1 MTTTNKTNQKLI
13 AAIGLTFILALGSF
27 LRFYKLG
34 AYSIGN
40 TYYAATVKSM
50 LTSWSNF
57 FYAAFEPGGSVTVDK
72 PPLGFW
78 AQAASAYIFGVNGFA
93 LALPQALAGT
103 LSIAVLYRL
112 VRKYFGVWAGLTAA
126 LVLAIT
132 PITIATE
139 RNNTID
145 GLLVF
150 VLLLAAWAFLIAAE
164 RGKFRYLLL
173 GAFLVGLGFN
183 IKMLQAYM
191 VLPAF
196 YAVYLLGA
204 RTAWWKRIPQLS
216 AATLVLLMVSFAW
229 VAAVD
234 LTPADQRPF
243 IGSSENNTVLE
254 LIIGHNG
261 LSRLGLN
268 DHAPRDGSRPGGGDS
283 NPPQAGSNAP
293 GQNPAPGANQANRQ
307 PPPEAIKACHGLSTG
322 DACIVGLPNRDMEG
336 ICRSIGDGQLA
347 CAPQA
352 PNMRVAT
359 RPSPPNNLSAGS
371 GRGINGGETGAAG
384 IFRLFQE
391 PLVTEM
397 SWLLPLVI
405 LGLPLALVATNW
417 AWPLNGR
424 LNSLILWAGWLL
436 PAMVYFSFTTGLF
449 HRYYLIMLGP
459 PLAAL
464 VGITVWAVA
473 QLWKENHWVSWFSL
487 AFLTGLTVVFELF
500 TMRTYPDYALGV
512 TLGTLALWLV
522 GIGLLILKP
531 WPQLRKVGLAA
542 VLAALL
548 VAPLTWSMLTVR
560 NTNSNVALPTAGVSE
575 SDRTRASMMT
585 PNQELLNQYGQA
597 VLDYTLAHAESDA
610 YLLATTNARG
620 AAPFILETGR
630 PVLTFGGFTGRDDVI
645 DRDELIEMIQSGTL
659 RYILGLPQSKPEI
672 IRWMQSSCSVVDL
685 QTSEVLKTSEVSG
698 QRDGQREKLY
708 DCGN

>member
-1 MTTTNKTNQKLI
+1 MKNKTNHKLI
-13 AAIGLTFILALGSF
+13 TAIGLTAILALGAF

-40 TYYAATVKSM
+40 TYYAAAVKSM
-50 LTSWSNF
+50 LGSWNNF
-57 FYAAFEPGGSVTVDK
+57 FYVAFEPGGSVTVDK

-78 AQAASAYIFGVNGFA
+78 VQAVSAYVFGVNGFA

-103 LSIAVLYRL
+103 LSIAVLYHL

-126 LVLAIT
+126 LVLALT

-150 VLLLAAWAFLIAAE
+150 ILLLAAWAFLVAAE

-183 IKMLQAYM
+183 VKMLQAYM
-191 VLPAF
+191 ILPAF

-204 RTAWWKRIPQLS
+204 RTDWWKRILQLGV
-216 AATLVLLMVSFAW
+216 ATVVLLVVSFAW

-234 LTPADQRPF
+234 LTPADQRPYV
-243 IGSSENNTVLE
+243 GSSENNTVLE

-268 DHAPRDGSRPGGGDS
+268 DSGPRDGSRPGGGGS
-283 NPPQAGSNAP
+283 NLPQAGFHAP
-293 GQNPAPGANQANRQ
+293 GQNSGPGPGQSDRQ
-307 PPPEAIKACHGLSTG
+307 PPPEAVEACDDLNAGV
-322 DACIVGLPNRDMEG
+322 ACTVDLPNRDLEG
-336 ICRSIGDGQLA
+336 KCRSIGDGQLA
-347 CAPQA
+347 CVPQA
-352 PNMRVAT
+352 PNTQVVAS
-359 RPSPPNNLSAGS
+359 PSPPNNPSAGT
-371 GRGINGGETGAAG
+371 GRGINSGETGSAG
-384 IFRLFQE
+384 VLRLFQE
-391 PLVTEM
+391 PLATEM

-405 LGLPLALVATNW
+405 LGLPLALVAAGW
-417 AWPLNGR
+417 SWPLNGR
-424 LNSLILWAGWLL
+424 HNSLILWAGWLL
-436 PAMVYFSFTTGLF
+436 PAMAYFSFTTGLF

-464 VGITVWAVA
+464 VGITFWAVA
-473 QLWKENHWVSWFSL
+473 QLWKENHWVGWLSL
-487 AFLTGLTVVFELF
+487 VFLSGLTIVFELF
-500 TMRTYPDYALGV
+500 TIRTYPKYALGV
-512 TLGTLALWLV
+512 KLGTLALWLI

-531 WPQLRKVGLAA
+531 WLQLRKVGLALI
-542 VLAALL
+542 LASLL
-548 VAPLTWSMLTVR
+548 VAPMTWSALTVW
-560 NTNSNVALPTAGVSE
+560 NTNPNVALPTAGVSE

-585 PNQELLNQYGQA
+585 PNQELLDQYGQA
-597 VLDYTLAHAESDA
+597 VLDYTLAHTDSDA
-610 YLLATTNARG
+610 YLLATTNARS

-645 DRDELIEMIQSGTL
+645 DLDEFIAMIESGKL
-659 RYILGLPQSKPEI
+659 RYILGIPQAKQEI
-672 IRWMQSSCSVVDL
+672 ARWMQSNCSVVDL
-685 QTSEVLKTSEVSG
+685 QTSDASDR
-698 QRDGQREKLY
+698 RDAQREVFY

>member
-1 MTTTNKTNQKLI
+1 MTDMKNKSNHKLFV
-13 AAIGLTFILALGSF
+13 AIGLTAILALGAF

-40 TYYAATVKSM
+40 TYYAAAVKSM

-57 FYAAFEPGGSVTVDK
+57 FYVAFEPGGSVTVDK

-78 AQAASAYIFGVNGFA
+78 VQAASAYLFGVNGFA

-103 LSIAVLYRL
+103 LSIAVLYHL

-126 LVLAIT
+126 LVLALT

-164 RGKFRYLLL
+164 RGRFRYLLL
-173 GAFLVGLGFN
+173 GAFLIGLGFN

-191 VLPAF
+191 ILPAF
-196 YAVYLLGA
+196 YAVYLFGT
-204 RTAWWKRIPQLS
+204 RTDWWKRILHLG
-216 AATLVLLMVSFAW
+216 AATVVLLVVSFAW

-234 LTPADQRPF
+234 LTPADQRPY

-268 DHAPRDGSRPGGGDS
+268 DYGPRDSAPPGGGGPNPPRAGFHAPRQNPGPG
-283 NPPQAGSNAP
+283 P
-293 GQNPAPGANQANRQ
+293 GQSDRQ
-307 PPPEAIKACHGLSTG
+307 PPPEAIEACDGINAG
-322 DACIVGLPNRDMEG
+322 DACTVELPNRDVEG
-336 ICRSIGDGQLA
+336 ICRFMGDDQLV
-347 CAPQA
+347 CVPQA
-352 PNMRVAT
+352 PNAQAVT
-359 RPSPPNNLSAGS
+359 PPLSPNNPSAG
-371 GRGINGGETGAAG
+371 GRGINGGETGSAG
-384 IFRLFQE
+384 VLRLFQE
-391 PLVTEM
+391 PLATEM

-405 LGLPLALVATNW
+405 LGLPLVLVAMGW
-417 AWPLNGR
+417 SWPLDR
-424 LNSLILWAGWLL
+424 RHNSLILWAGWLL
-436 PAMVYFSFTTGLF
+436 PAMAYFSFTTGLF

-459 PLAAL
+459 PLAAF
-464 VGITVWAVA
+464 VGITFWGLA
-473 QLWKENHWVSWFSL
+473 QLWKKNHWVGWLSL
-487 AFLTGLTVVFELF
+487 IFLSGLTVVFELF
-500 TMRTYPDYALGV
+500 TIRTYPEYALGV
-512 TLGTLALWLV
+512 ILGTLALWII

-531 WPQLRKVGLAA
+531 WPQLRKIGLALI
-542 VLAALL
+542 LAALL
-548 VAPLTWSMLTVR
+548 VAPLTWSALTVW
-560 NTNSNVALPTAGVSE
+560 NTNPNVALPTAGVSE

-585 PNQELLNQYGQA
+585 PNQELLDDYGQA
-597 VLDYTLAHAESDA
+597 VLDYTLANTDPDA
-610 YLLATTNARG
+610 YLLAATNARS

-645 DRDELIEMIQSGTL
+645 ELDELIAMIESGEL
-659 RYILGLPQSKPEI
+659 RYILGIPQGKQEI
-672 IRWMQSSCSVVDL
+672 ARWMQSNCSVVDL
-685 QTSEVLKTSEVSG
+685 QTSEVFMDFNNLI
-698 QRDGQREKLY
+698 R
-708 DCGN
+708 